1 MRIPWLYTGPDG
13 RSHFGELDIP
23 QAERPGV
30 VGASSPD
37 IATEPLRLQTA
48 LPGTL
53 DFHPAPRRQLVIVLA
68 GGIEIELADGQKRQF
83 GPGQVFLA
91 DDTTGQGHITRTL
104 GEARHTVQVGVP
116 ASLDLTAWRV
126 G

>member
-13 RSHFGELDIP
+13 LSHFGELDIP
-23 QAERPGV
+23 QTERPGV
-30 VGASSPD
+30 VGAASPD

-83 GPGQVFLA
+83 GPGQMFLA
-91 DDTTGQGHITRTL
+91 DDTTGQGHITRTI
-104 GEARHTVQVGVP
+104 GDARHTAQVGVT

-126 G
+126 E